1 MTQARADALIISS
14 QEEHNTYSQLI
25 IELAEESRLPAIF
38 PYRFWAEQGGLIA
51 YGIDVVDV
59 YRRAA
64 GYIASI
70 LQGVKPS
77 ELPIDQATK
86 FELIINLKTTKAL
99 GLTVPQVVLA
109 GTGDRVKRQERRIL
123 LQHAG

>member
-109 GTGDRVKRQERRIL
+109 GTDEVIE
-123 LQHAG
+123 